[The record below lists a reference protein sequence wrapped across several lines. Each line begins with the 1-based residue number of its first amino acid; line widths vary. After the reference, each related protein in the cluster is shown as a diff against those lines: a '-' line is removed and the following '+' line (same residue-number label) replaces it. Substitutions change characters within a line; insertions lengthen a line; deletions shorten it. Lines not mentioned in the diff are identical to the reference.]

1 MAFFRYEPIVI
12 RMNRTIVLIFL
23 LFSCCATQIFAQ
35 RRDVDFGLL
44 LGTAQYNGDV
54 NMTKAYTS
62 PQLAAEFM
70 FRKNFNPHY
79 SLRLNLAVGT
89 LKANDENF
97 KYKYQQLRDYYFDD
111 TKLMEFSG
119 MVEFNFFEVTT
130 NKKEKNFSPYTVF
143 GLGIIYNENIPLKE
157 SLTIPMGLGLKYK
170 IHPRL
175 ELRTEWTFRKTYTDK
190 LDQLAYQANDG
201 FLQYKQISFK
211 KTKDWFSI
219 LGISL
224 LFNFS
229 DEKIPCPIYEPKSFE
244 KRRR

>member
-1 MAFFRYEPIVI
+1 MKRISTLF
-12 RMNRTIVLIFL
+12 TL
-23 LFSCCATQIFAQ
+23 LFCCCTIQSIAQ

-44 LGTAQYNGDV
+44 IGTAQYNGDV

-62 PQLAAEFM
+62 PQPAVEFM

-79 SLRLNLAVGT
+79 SLRLNLAVGN
-89 LKANDENF
+89 LKADDNNF
-97 KYKYQQLRDYYFDD
+97 KYKYQQLRDYSFDD

-130 NKKEKNFSPYTVF
+130 NKKEKNFSPYVDF
-143 GLGIIYNENIPLKE
+143 GLGLLYNENIPIKE

-170 IHPRL
+170 LLPRL
-175 ELRTEWTFRKTYTDK
+175 EIRTEWTFRKTYTDR

-229 DEKIPCPIYEPKSFE
+229 DEKIPCPIYEPKSYQ
-244 KRRR
+244 KRR